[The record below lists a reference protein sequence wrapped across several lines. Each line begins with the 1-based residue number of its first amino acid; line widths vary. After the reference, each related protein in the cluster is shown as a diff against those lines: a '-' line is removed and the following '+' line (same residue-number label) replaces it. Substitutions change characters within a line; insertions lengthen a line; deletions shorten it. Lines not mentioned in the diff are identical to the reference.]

1 MHTRRLAGLEVS
13 AIGLGCMGM
22 SEFYGPTD
30 EAEAIA
36 TLHRALDLGVTL
48 LDTADMYGPYT
59 NEELVG
65 RAIRGRRAQVVL
77 ATKCGIVRDPNDH
90 SLRGLDGSPAYIRA
104 ACDGSLRRL
113 GVDHVELYQ
122 LHRAD
127 PKVPIEESVGAMAD
141 LVRAGKVRFIG
152 LSEVGP
158 ETLRRAA
165 RVHPIATLQTEYSL
179 LTRDVEAEVLPA
191 CRQLGV
197 GFLAYSPLGRGLLTG
212 RYRSRADFAAGDFRL
227 TNPRF
232 AEGALEANV
241 RLALAVASLADAKGC
256 TPAQLALAWL
266 LAQGEDIVPIPGT
279 KSRTRLEENCGAV
292 DVALTPADRTRLD
305 TAVPPGAAAG
315 ERYMPFA
322 RPRWE

>member
-1 MHTRRLAGLEVS
+1 MEKRRIGSLEVS
-13 AIGLGCMGM
+13 MVGLGCNNFGRRVDAA
-22 SEFYGPTD
+22 GTARVID
-30 EAEAIA
+30 AC
-36 TLHRALDLGVTL
+36 LDAGIDF
-48 LDTADMYGPYT
+48 LDTADIYGT
-59 NEELVG
+59 GQSEEYLG
-65 RAIRGRRAQVVL
+65 QALQGRREQVVL
-77 ATKCGIVRDPNDH
+77 ATKCGIVRDPNDR
-90 SLRGLDGSPAYIRA
+90 SLRGLNGSPAYIRA

-113 GVDHVELYQ
+113 GVDHVDLYQ

-141 LVRAGKVRFIG
+141 LVRTGKTHFIG
-152 LSEVGP
+152 LSEIGP

-191 CRQLGV
+191 CRALGV

-241 RLALAVASLADAKGC
+241 RLALAVADLARAKGC
-256 TPAQLALAWL
+256 SPAQLALAWL

-279 KSRTRLEENCGAV
+279 KSRTRLEENFGAV
-292 DVALTPADRTRLD
+292 QVALTPADLARLD
-305 TAVPPGAAAG
+305 AAVPPGAAAG